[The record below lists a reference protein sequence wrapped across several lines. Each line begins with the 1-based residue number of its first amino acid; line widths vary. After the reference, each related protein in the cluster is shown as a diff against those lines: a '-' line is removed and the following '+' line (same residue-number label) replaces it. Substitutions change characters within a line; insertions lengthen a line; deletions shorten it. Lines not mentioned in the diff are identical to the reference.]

1 MTAGRRLGIDVGGTK
16 CLGVILDGA
25 GDVIEE
31 QRRPTPK
38 GPEAIIATLAE
49 LARSMGPWDSI
60 GIGVPGLVT
69 RTGVLRAAPNL
80 VDITNFEV
88 GALLSNE
95 LGATVYVDNDG
106 TCAAAAEWKTGAAR
120 GVDDFVMVTLG
131 TGIGGGVIAGGAL
144 IRGANGFTGEI
155 GHMVVDPAGPPCP
168 CGRRGCWERY
178 ASGSGLARL
187 AREAAV
193 GRRLERVVS
202 LAGGDAEKVR
212 GEDVQA
218 AAREGDSDALQ
229 VIDRFGRW
237 VALGLA
243 NLTNIL
249 DPESFVLGGGLAASA
264 DLYLDPIQK
273 WFTQLLYA
281 PHLRPHPTLV
291 FAQLG
296 ERAGAVGAALLAVV
310 HQSGHQSGHQLGN

>member
-16 CLGVILDGA
+16 CLGVILDDA
-25 GDVIEE
+25 GEGIEE

-38 GPEAIIATLAE
+38 GPEAVIATLAE
-49 LARSMGPWDSI
+49 LARAMGPWASI

-88 GALLSNE
+88 GALLSAE
-95 LGATVYVDNDG
+95 LGTTVYVDNDG

-155 GHMVVDPAGPPCP
+155 GHMVVDPDGPPCP

-229 VIDRFGRW
+229 VIDSFGRW

-264 DLYLDPIQK
+264 DLYLGPIQK

-281 PHLRPHPTLV
+281 PHLRPHPTLM

-310 HQSGHQSGHQLGN
+310 H

>member
-1 MTAGRRLGIDVGGTK
+1 MTHTHTTPGRRLGIDVGGTK
-16 CLGVILDGA
+16 CLGVILDND

-38 GPEAIIATLAE
+38 GPEAIIDTLAE
-49 LARSMGPWDSI
+49 LARAMGPWDSI

-80 VDITNFEV
+80 IDINNFEV
-88 GALLSNE
+88 GALLSAE
-95 LGATVYVDNDG
+95 LSTTVHVDNDG

-120 GVDDFVMVTLG
+120 GIDDFVMVTLG

-144 IRGANGFTGEI
+144 IRGTNGFTGEI
-155 GHMVVDPAGPPCP
+155 GHMVVDPDGPPCP

-193 GRRLERVVS
+193 GRRLERVVD

-218 AAREGDSDALQ
+218 AAREGDTDALQ
-229 VIDRFGRW
+229 VIDSFGRW

-249 DPESFVLGGGLAASA
+249 DPAAFVLGGGLAASA
-264 DLYLDPIQK
+264 DLYLGPIQK

-281 PHLRPHPTLV
+281 PHLRPHPTLA
-291 FAQLG
+291 FAELG

-310 HQSGHQSGHQLGN
+310 H

>member
-1 MTAGRRLGIDVGGTK
+1 MTVGRRLGIDVGGTK
-16 CLGVILDGA
+16 CLGVILDDA
-25 GDVIEE
+25 GEVIEE

-49 LARSMGPWDSI
+49 LARAMGPWDSI

-88 GALLSNE
+88 GALLGSE
-95 LGATVYVDNDG
+95 LGATVFVDNDG

-131 TGIGGGVIAGGAL
+131 TGIGGGVIAGGSL
-144 IRGANGFTGEI
+144 IRGSNGFTGEI
-155 GHMVVDPAGPPCP
+155 GHMVVDPDGPPCP

-229 VIDRFGRW
+229 VIDYFGRW

-264 DLYLDPIQK
+264 DLYLGPIQK

-310 HQSGHQSGHQLGN
+310 H